1 MALTTLGK
9 WLQAWGYINTQG
21 ALHLSADDLPADHPY
36 RAELMELLDPQG
48 GIRAQAVFDVEGVP
62 TVCFLEKSGGPACH
76 EAVFDAIRQRAWNQ
90 NLVSLILLVNEQE
103 ALVMPAALPKVQ
115 PDVVEFREARRFGR
129 FSCADIQSGD
139 VFSRHSDWFLPDDRV
154 DRSLLK
160 NLGVVVSRLEKC
172 PGVSKLDAQL
182 LMAQVL
188 FVAYLEHRG
197 IVGDIYRKTR
207 RVGSLFDLIEA
218 RDHPGIV
225 TLMESLK
232 DDFNGDLLG
241 PKTDLAV
248 LWNRLPQ
255 DALRTIDDFL
265 SRVNLETGDRDFWNY
280 DFRFIPVELISGIY
294 ESFLS
299 DDKKAAGAYYTPRH
313 LATLAVDQAFLESE
327 NILEEKIY
335 DGACGSGILLTTAY
349 RRMLAKAEAD
359 TKRQWSFKERIDL
372 LKGHIFGSDINRSA
386 CRVTAFSLYLS
397 LLEGLQPADIA
408 KLTEQGQS
416 LLPEMVGS
424 NIRAEAEGDF
434 FSDANPLATSPEF
447 TLILSNPPWVEPS
460 KRVVLS
466 ADRWVDKAG
475 VTVPRRQLS
484 AAFMWRAISCLD
496 PTKGR
501 FCFILPV
508 SVLGAPTSQAFVK
521 DWLKACELHTLINFG
536 DIRKLLF
543 AQAKSPTLLAIGRPR
558 SKNSPQRSLD
568 AFQYWVPKADVS
580 FAFGR
585 LTLHATD
592 RHQVLTQQL
601 IWDNSV
607 LTTLYWGTTKD
618 HAMLGRL
625 ELHGKVGELFKER
638 DGWRTGKG
646 FHKLDSA
653 IEDSV
658 SVTPISE
665 LLHLDAKH
673 FAFDGVLLDDGVL
686 EPLPEDLTEVARLP
700 EELIESFYGP
710 RIVFKDGMTP
720 ERETC
725 AAFSRSPFSFSSSV
739 GVIHAPPED
748 AELLQFLAV
757 YLHSDLVRYLLLLT
771 AYQVAFERERVTL
784 HNIKQL
790 PFVLPAQHQNPER
803 ASAIVKEVGEF
814 VDYLETV
821 PSLLR
826 ASTYSQWKPR
836 AEALMSEYFGLDSNE
851 RKRIQEVVTFILP
864 SVQPSSIEALQT
876 PLLARVSDDDL
887 QQYVLSLITELSEWR
902 DALGGEGFFQASISI
917 GSAQSCGAVGILRL
931 DVLSE
936 AKRKTAPVTM
946 ADDAVAALVEELNQ
960 QQLLPIALHENLY
973 LAADVVIHHDRSI
986 YLVKPLVR
994 RLWLQAEA
1002 YRDAERIVR
1011 SVQEV
1016 ASV

>member
-1 MALTTLGK
+1 MVQTTLGK
-9 WLQAWGYINTQG
+9 WLQAWGYVNTRG
-21 ALHLSADDLPADHPY
+21 ALHLGVDDLPTDHPY
-36 RAELMELLDPQG
+36 RTELVELLDPHG

-62 TVCFLEKSGGPACH
+62 TICFLEKSGGTVHP

-90 NLVSLILLVNEQE
+90 NLVSLILLVNDQE
-103 ALVMPAALPKVQ
+103 ALAMPAALPKAQ
-115 PDVVEFREARRFGR
+115 PEIVEFREARRFGR

-139 VFSRHSDWFLPDDRV
+139 VFSRHSDWFSPDDRV
-154 DRSLLK
+154 DRSLLR

-172 PGVSKLDAQL
+172 PGISKLDAQL

-197 IVGDIYRKTR
+197 IVGETYRQTR
-207 RVGSLFDLIEA
+207 QVGSLFDLIEA

-225 TLMESLK
+225 ALMESLK

-248 LWNRLPQ
+248 LWNRLPAE
-255 DALRTIDDFL
+255 ALRTIDDFL
-265 SRVNLETGDRDFWNY
+265 SRVNLETGAQDFWNY

-313 LATLAVDQAFLESE
+313 LATLAVDQALLESR

-359 TKRQWSFKERIDL
+359 TKRQWSFKERIEL

-424 NIRAEAEGDF
+424 NILAESEGDF
-434 FSDANPLATSPEF
+434 FSDDNPLSISQKF

-460 KRVVLS
+460 KQVVLS
-466 ADRWVDKAG
+466 SDRWVEKSG

-484 AAFMWRAISCLD
+484 AAFMWRALGCLD
-496 PTKGR
+496 PVKGR

-521 DWLKACELHTLINFG
+521 EWLGACELHTLINFG

-543 AQAKSPTLLAIGRPR
+543 AEAKSPTLLAIGRPR
-558 SKNSPQRSLD
+558 QKNVAQRSPD
-568 AFQYWVPKADVS
+568 TFQYWVPKADVS

-592 RHQVLTQQL
+592 RHQVMTQQL
-601 IWDNSV
+601 MWDNSV
-607 LTTLYWGTTKD
+607 LTTLYWGTAKD

-625 ELHGKVGELFKER
+625 ELHGKIGELFQER
-638 DGWRTGKG
+638 EGWRTSKG
-646 FHKLDSA
+646 FHKHDAS
-653 IEDSV
+653 IPDTV
-658 SVTPISE
+658 SVAPIAE
-665 LLHLDAKH
+665 LPHLDAKH
-673 FAFDGVLLDDGVL
+673 FAVDGMLLDEGVLG
-686 EPLPEDLTEVARLP
+686 PLPAELTEVARLP
-700 EELIESFYGP
+700 EEMIESFFGP

-720 ERETC
+720 DREIC
-725 AAFSRSPFSFSSSV
+725 AAFSSQPFSFSSSI
-739 GVIHAPPED
+739 GVIHAPSED
-748 AELLQFLAV
+748 AALLKFLAV

-784 HNIKQL
+784 RDVKQL
-790 PFVLPAQHQNPER
+790 PFVLPSQHRSPER
-803 ASAIVKEVGEF
+803 AAAILQEIGDF
-814 VDYLETV
+814 VDHLENV

-826 ASTYSQWKPR
+826 ASAYGQWKPR
-836 AEALMSEYFGLDSNE
+836 AEALVSEYFGLNE
-851 RKRIQEVVTFILP
+851 YERERVQEVVTLILP

-876 PLLARVSDDDL
+876 PLLTRVSDYEL
-887 QQYVLSLITELSEWR
+887 QQYVRSLTTELSEWR
-902 DALGGEGFFQASISI
+902 DALGGEGNFEASIAI

-931 DVLSE
+931 DVVSE
-936 AKRKTAPVTM
+936 KQTTPPPVTV
-946 ADDAVAALVEELNQ
+946 ADDAVAALVDNLHLQ
-960 QQLLPIALHENLY
+960 QMLPVALHENLY
-973 LAADVVIHHDRSI
+973 LAADVVIHHDQSI

-1016 ASV
+1016 TSA